1 MIVILFSLSFFL
13 CWIIL
18 HLEGHEYIY
27 EKWTANWKDKPN
39 FLTYKKMAKPPSPC
53 LNGSLLWSVFSTG
66 NKNIHCRG
74 TTMKFCSALLWKKKG
89 MMKKSIT
96 INNYMTFA
104 KYTYHVILMGIFIYY
119 VTLRVSTSLSMDLT
133 LSISDWTTFFKHYFH
148 HIPLY
153 IYLL

>member
-27 EKWTANWKDKPN
+27 EKWTGNWKDKPN

-74 TTMKFCSALLWKKKG
+74 TTMKFCSALLWKKKRYDE
-89 MMKKSIT
+89 KKH
-96 INNYMTFA
+96 NNKQLYDFC
-104 KYTYHVILMGIFIYY
+104 KV
-119 VTLRVSTSLSMDLT
+119 
-133 LSISDWTTFFKHYFH
+133 
-148 HIPLY
+148 HIPCHTYGNLY
-153 IYLL
+153 ILCDIKGIHVSLNGPNLKH